1 VSASPLSTTQVGA
14 GQLAAQAP
22 EYAGK
27 APDLD
32 LPPSRPAAPPEQLG
46 PAPGS
51 TIWPV
56 IMYAASRLLLLGVAG
71 LVAIVGQHAIRPEFF
86 LFDAQWYLRLA
97 EHGYP
102 TVPLHIKSTLGFF
115 PLYPL
120 VIRAVA
126 VAFVISAPQAALITS
141 VTGGLVAAVLVHR
154 LVTSW
159 WGEATGRWA
168 TAIFC
173 LFPGSIVFSMG
184 YSECLTIP
192 LAVGCL
198 LALRSRR
205 WWVAGILAGLAT
217 ASEPVALVLIVVCLA
232 ASAQQLRSRGWRDPA
247 ARRSIVAPL
256 LSPLGIGGFAV
267 FLWAW
272 TGTPFATYLAQHYGW
287 HEQSNPFSLLTL
299 PVVRGAR
306 SSDLIN
312 YVFTWN
318 IWDGV
323 LGAIFLVVSI
333 VVLVRLRRELSTG
346 TLVYTVGLAA
356 VTLWS
361 VLTPPNARM
370 LLVAFPAV
378 IIWGRRLSG
387 RARAAFITVEV
398 LVLIFTS
405 ALTFSGR
412 MLPLWVLAGRPR
424 PPNRA
429 TGRITSQA
437 SAITA

>member
-1 VSASPLSTTQVGA
+1 VSASPLSTTQTGA

-27 APDLD
+27 APELD
-32 LPPSRPAAPPEQLG
+32 LPPSRPEAAPEPIG

-56 IMYAASRLLLLGVAG
+56 MVYAASRLLLLGVAG

-86 LFDAQWYLRLA
+86 LFDAQWYLKLA

-120 VIRAVA
+120 VIRAVS
-126 VAFVISAPQAALITS
+126 VVFVISAPQAALITS
-141 VTGGLVAAVLVHR
+141 VTGGLVASVLVHR
-154 LVTSW
+154 LATSW
-159 WGEATGRWA
+159 WGETTGRRA
-168 TAIFC
+168 TLIFC

-198 LALRSRR
+198 LALRSQR
-205 WWVAGILAGLAT
+205 WWLAGILAGLAT
-217 ASEPVALVLIVVCLA
+217 ASEPVALILIVVCLV
-232 ASAQQLRSRGWRDPA
+232 ASAQQLRRRGWRDPA

-256 LSPLGIGGFAV
+256 LSPLGIGAFAV
-267 FLWAW
+267 FLWVW
-272 TGTPFATYLAQHYGW
+272 TGTPFATYIAQHYGW
-287 HEQSNPFSLLTL
+287 HEQSQPFALLAL
-299 PVVRGAR
+299 PVVRSAG
-306 SSDLIN
+306 SSDLIH
-312 YVFTWN
+312 YALTWN
-318 IWDGV
+318 VWDGF

-333 VVLVRLRRELSTG
+333 IMLVRLRRELSTG
-346 TLVYTVGLAA
+346 TLAWTIGLAA

-378 IIWGRRLSG
+378 IVWGRRLHG
-387 RARAAFITVEV
+387 WALGAFITVEV
-398 LVLIFTS
+398 LALIFTS

-412 MLPLWVLAGRPR
+412 MLP
-424 PPNRA
+424 
-429 TGRITSQA
+429 
-437 SAITA
+437 

>member
-1 VSASPLSTTQVGA
+1 MITGGASASRLSTAPRAGA
-14 GQLAAQAP
+14 GQLAAVAP
-22 EYAGK
+22 EYAGP

-32 LPPSRPAAPPEQLG
+32 LPPGPPEAG
-46 PAPGS
+46 PEPPAPAPGS
-51 TIWPV
+51 AIWPV
-56 IMYAASRLLLLGVAG
+56 VVYAASRLLLLGVAG
-71 LVAIVGQHAIRPEFF
+71 VVAIVGQHAIRPEFF
-86 LFDAQWYLRLA
+86 LFDAQWYVRLA

-120 VIRAVA
+120 VIRAVSE
-126 VAFVISAPQAALITS
+126 VFLISAAQAALIIS

-154 LVTSW
+154 LATCW
-159 WGEATGRWA
+159 WGEATGRRA
-168 TAIFC
+168 TLIFC

-192 LAVGCL
+192 LALGCL

-256 LSPLGIGGFAV
+256 LAPLGIGGFAV

-272 TGTPFATYLAQHYGW
+272 TGTPFATYIAQHYGW
-287 HEQSNPFSLLTL
+287 HEQGQPFALLAL
-299 PVVRGAR
+299 PVVRSAG
-306 SSDLIN
+306 SSDVISYLL
-312 YVFTWN
+312 TWN
-318 IWDGV
+318 VWDGV
-323 LGAIFLVVSI
+323 LGGIFLVVSI
-333 VVLVRLRRELSTG
+333 IALVRIRRELSTG
-346 TLVYTVGLAA
+346 TLVWTIGLAA

-370 LLVAFPAV
+370 VLVAFPAV
-378 IIWGRRLSG
+378 IVWGRRLSG
-387 RARAAFITVEV
+387 RALGAFIAVEV
-398 LVLIFTS
+398 LILIGTS

-412 MLPLWVLAGRPR
+412 MLP
-424 PPNRA
+424 
-429 TGRITSQA
+429 
-437 SAITA
+437 